1 MNRLHNTLAAKT
13 NATREL
19 LTEAGTDNLSGPNA
33 RTGRTVNLALKGLT
47 DVHLQSNE
55 G

>member
-1 MNRLHNTLAAKT
+1 MNRLHNTSAAKT

-19 LTEAGTDNLSGPNA
+19 FTEAGTDNLSGPNA
-33 RTGRTVNLALKGLT
+33 HIGRKANLVLKGQT
-47 DVHLQSNE
+47 DVHLQSDE